1 MKRFKEWLR
10 YHYVAWYHRHIPGFQ
25 VWQVRQEG
33 GGGREWGS
41 AGGGLAVWGFFSSC
55 SFCVPRPPWGRSIWG
70 CSQCRAGPAAA
81 SGWPRRWCWD
91 GSDSGCRC
99 GTPRPSPAPGRRP
112 ARPTAAAPGT
122 WRGCG
127 SGGGSCGGERT
138 KTLSATDTLLYER
151 VYKGKCALKQNK
163 ADVRDLTCDGW
174 IPCGCFRL
182 RVLLLIVHAGQRLYV
197 TSEYNRDVLDTFG
210 DTCALPTVTSQN
222 ALCEEGLQNDC
233 RTSDVTWKHVHG
245 LNLTSTVCSYVSI

>member
-1 MKRFKEWLR
+1 MCHTRAARLSSPVKCALILPSTAVLFKKISEMWKGLKNDC
-10 YHYVAWYHRHIPGFQ
+10 VITMSLGITGIFQ
-25 VWQVRQEG
+25 ASRCGKWDRK
-33 GGGREWGS
+33 GGGRDGGS

-127 SGGGSCGGERT
+127 SGGVSCGG
-138 KTLSATDTLLYER
+138 
-151 VYKGKCALKQNK
+151 KGQKPWVQ
-163 ADVRDLTCDGW
+163 
-174 IPCGCFRL
+174 
-182 RVLLLIVHAGQRLYV
+182 
-197 TSEYNRDVLDTFG
+197 
-210 DTCALPTVTSQN
+210 PTRCCMREFTRENVP
-222 ALCEEGLQNDC
+222 
-233 RTSDVTWKHVHG
+233 
-245 LNLTSTVCSYVSI
+245 